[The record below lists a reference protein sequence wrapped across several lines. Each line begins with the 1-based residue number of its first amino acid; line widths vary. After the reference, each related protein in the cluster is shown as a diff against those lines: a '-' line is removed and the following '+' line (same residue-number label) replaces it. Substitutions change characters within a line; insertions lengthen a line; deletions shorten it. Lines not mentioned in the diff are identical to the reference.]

1 MYLGVDYYPEHWD
14 ENMIDE
20 DLDNIIELGSNV
32 IRIGEFAWH
41 MMENVEGNYDF
52 SYFDRVIKKAKEKNI
67 HTCLDTSGFV
77 DIEKVDKVLDYT
89 DLVLLDFKHM
99 IEEEAINLT
108 GVGIEK
114 TIKLAKHL
122 DERNIPIWFRH
133 VLVPG
138 VTDSEENLSKI
149 GEFAATLNNIDRLEI
164 LPYHTMGVHKWEN
177 MGLTYDLKDV
187 RDANDE
193 DVARAAEI
201 IERYGVKVFNK
212 KK

>member
-1 MYLGVDYYPEHWD
+1 MKITKRFNNIDYISKE
-14 ENMIDE
+14 
-20 DLDNIIELGSNV
+20 
-32 IRIGEFAWH
+32 GEPT
-41 MMENVEGNYDF
+41 
-52 SYFDRVIKKAKEKNI
+52 RV
-67 HTCLDTSGFV
+67 
-77 DIEKVDKVLDYT
+77 
-89 DLVLLDFKHM
+89 
-99 IEEEAINLT
+99 
-108 GVGIEK
+108 
-114 TIKLAKHL
+114 
-122 DERNIPIWFRH
+122 
-133 VLVPG
+133 
-138 VTDSEENLSKI
+138 NLSKI